1 MTMQR
6 KVLENVKTNDYSSKG
21 TVHIFAIMSNFGSSF
36 VSWNIHTFSQLQKF
50 EKILQVVY

>member
-1 MTMQR
+1 MQR